1 MTKAERRER
10 LTKAAVTFCKV
21 QGYDPKQVLTVGG
34 DYTHTDRARGEL
46 NRILLSIEALHSA
59 GLMPGAEQDDLR

>member
-10 LTKAAVTFCKV
+10 LTKAAVIFCKA
-21 QGYDPKQVLTVGG
+21 QGYNPEQPLAVGG
-34 DYTHTDRARGEL
+34 DYTHTDRARAEL

-59 GLMPGAEQDDLR
+59 GLLPGAEQDDLR